1 MNKSDITL
9 RIDATFGLK
18 IKPGDKIC
26 KGQHIGTKQEQIVSS
41 PVSGTAK
48 RICFDSENHEFM
60 VVVSPAGYPLGKDK
74 MYD

>member
-1 MNKSDITL
+1 MTKSDITL

-26 KGQHIGTKQEQIVSS
+26 KGQNIGIKHEQIVSS

-48 RICFDSENHEFM
+48 RIRFDPANHEFM
-60 VVVSPAGYPLGKDK
+60 VVVSPAR
-74 MYD
+74 

>member
-18 IKPGDKIC
+18 IKAGDTIYT
-26 KGQHIGTKQEQIVSS
+26 GQHIGANQEQTVSS

-48 RICFDSENHEFM
+48 SIQFDSENHEFL
-60 VVVSPAGYPLGKDK
+60 VVISPAG
-74 MYD
+74 